1 MRGQINDLRFVGSIF
16 VIQAMWFVFLFEVKN
31 RNRNKIHL
39 FIMLNKKVIDG
50 RKCIRSQFIVRIH
63 EINVSS
69 TGHSDTCI
77 SCAGNA
83 TVGFVYYDDVF
94 RIFMLIFITD
104 SSGSIGGSV
113 IDKNKLHGF
122 EKTYIL

>member
-83 TVGFVYYDDVF
+83 TVGFVYYDDVS
-94 RIFMLIFITD
+94 RIFIV
-104 SSGSIGGSV
+104 GRRKKV
-113 IDKNKLHGF
+113 KNR
-122 EKTYIL
+122 